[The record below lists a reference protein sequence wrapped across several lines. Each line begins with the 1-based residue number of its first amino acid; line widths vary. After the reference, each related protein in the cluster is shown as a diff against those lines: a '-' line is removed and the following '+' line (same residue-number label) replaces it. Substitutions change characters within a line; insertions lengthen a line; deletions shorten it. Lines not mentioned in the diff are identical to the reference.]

1 MDVSNTLSAN
11 QQATLS
17 ALIQR
22 FNHERLPRIQ
32 AMQIRVHK
40 GERLGEME
48 ILYMERVIRD
58 LRRNQAHARGNP
70 RFEELMSKV
79 AALYADVTVSALE
92 NERAFNQRS

>member
-1 MDVSNTLSAN
+1 MDISKTVSAR
-11 QQATLS
+11 QQATIS

-32 AMQIRVHK
+32 AMQRRVHQ

-58 LRRNQAHARGNP
+58 LRRNQAKALGNP
-70 RFEELMSKV
+70 RFEALLSKV
-79 AALYADVTVSALE
+79 VALYVEVTDAALE
-92 NERAFNQRS
+92 NERAFRQR